1 MPDTAKKI
9 DLLTL
14 GRVSLDLFSEQ
25 IGAPFP
31 QIKSFAAGVGG
42 SPTNIAIGTAVL
54 GLKSAACTAVGADYV
69 GKFIKNYL
77 AKKGVDCSWVFTKP
91 GKRTGMAILGIE
103 PPDRFPLTFY
113 REDPADIYLQPSDIT
128 QIDFQAIRG
137 LLLSGTALSR
147 GSSIQACWVAAE
159 QASLKDTFIFLD
171 LDLRPDQWEVFEEYG
186 RSIRQMLTRVN
197 CVVGTEEEFF
207 SALAPNPTEWQPG
220 AKLTSEQKIF
230 LARNLPQQFA
240 RYPTLQALVLKKG
253 DKGASLYLKSGGQK
267 EIPGIPV
274 QLVNT
279 VGAGDAFASGLI
291 YCWRLGK
298 EWEDCV
304 TFANR
309 CGALMVT
316 RNGCSEAMPTV
327 EEVQRLLD

>member
-54 GLKSAACTAVGADYV
+54 GLKSAACTAVGTDYV
-69 GKFIKNYL
+69 GKYVKNYL
-77 AKKGVDCSWVFTKP
+77 TQKGVDCAWVFTKK
-91 GKRTGMAILGIE
+91 GKRTGMALLGIE
-103 PPDRFPLTFY
+103 PPDQFPLTFY
-113 REDPADIYLQPSDIT
+113 REDPADIYLHPSDIA
-128 QIDFQAIRG
+128 QIEFSAIRA
-137 LLLSGTALSR
+137 LLLSGTAMSR
-147 GSSIQACWVAAE
+147 GSCVQACWAAAE
-159 QASLKDTFIFLD
+159 QASLQDTFVFLD
-171 LDLRPDQWEVFEEYG
+171 LDLRPDQWEAFADYG
-186 RSIRQMLTRVN
+186 RAIRQLLTQVN

-207 SALAPNPTEWQPG
+207 SALAPNPLDWPAG
-220 AKLTSEQKIF
+220 SKLRPDQKIF
-230 LARNLPQQFA
+230 LERELPQQFA
-240 RYPTLQALVLKKG
+240 LYPSLRALILKKG

-304 TFANR
+304 TFANG

-327 EEVQRLLD
+327 EEVQKLLT